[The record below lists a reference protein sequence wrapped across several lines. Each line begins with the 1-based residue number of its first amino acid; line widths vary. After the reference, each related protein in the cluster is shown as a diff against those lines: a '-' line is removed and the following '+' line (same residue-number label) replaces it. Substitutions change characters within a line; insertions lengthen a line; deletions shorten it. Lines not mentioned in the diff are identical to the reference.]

1 MESETLL
8 NVMTG
13 AVVVSAVALVLQACF
28 LGVLAFAARAV
39 RARLDELSPKAEAL
53 METAEKTL
61 VDCKK
66 QVDEITSKANGILDS
81 AKEQV
86 DRSNKVVAEAADR
99 AKIQMD
105 RIELVLDDTISRVHQ
120 TAVILNE
127 GVLRPVRELN
137 GVVVG
142 LRSAVHFLLRGR
154 RPSVDQA
161 TTDEEM
167 FI

>member
-1 MESETLL
+1 MDSESLL

-28 LGVLAFAARAV
+28 LGVMAFAARAV
-39 RARLDELSPKAEAL
+39 RARLDELTPKAEGL

-61 VDCKK
+61 VDSKK
-66 QVDEITSKANGILDS
+66 QVDEVTKKATGILDS
-81 AKEQV
+81 AKQQV
-86 DRSNKVVAEAADR
+86 DRSGEFIGEATER

-105 RIELVLDDTISRVHQ
+105 RVELVLDDTISRVHQ

-127 GVLRPVRELN
+127 GVLKPVRELN
-137 GVVVG
+137 AVVIG
-142 LRSAVHFLLRGR
+142 LRSAVDFLIRGR
-154 RPSVDQA
+154 RPSVDKA

>member
-1 MESETLL
+1 MDSESLL
-8 NVMTG
+8 NIMTG
-13 AVVVSAVALVLQACF
+13 AVLVSAVALVLQACF
-28 LGVLAFAARAV
+28 LGVMAFAARGV
-39 RARLDELSPKAEAL
+39 RTRLDELTPKAEGL

-61 VDCKK
+61 VDSKK
-66 QVDEITSKANGILDS
+66 QVDEVTRKASDILDS
-81 AKEQV
+81 AKKQV
-86 DRSNKVVAEAADR
+86 DRSSEFIEEATER
-99 AKIQMD
+99 AKVQLD
-105 RIELVLDDTISRVHQ
+105 RVELVLDDTVSRVHQ

-137 GVVVG
+137 AVVTG
-142 LRSAVHFLLRGR
+142 LRAAVDFFVRGR